1 MLKNLV
7 FLVLWSMMF
16 GLAGCNKSQTGE
28 TSAKGTTSV
37 SEASADG
44 SVLPFPPVPSASV
57 TNETLA
63 ESKHIRRAQA
73 AHLPEDAPNILIVLM
88 DDVGFGTASTFGGGI
103 NTPTFTKVYNE
114 GIAYNQFHT
123 TAICSPTRASL
134 LTGRNHTRVGNG
146 TIAERAVDWD
156 GFTGIIPKE
165 AATVAEVLKHYGYST
180 SAFGKWH
187 NTPANQTTPAGPFE
201 YWPNNYG
208 FEHFYGFLAGET
220 SQYEPRLVSDFT
232 AVEPPHKFDD
242 GKPYHLSTDLANN
255 AITWLNQHKAFAAE
269 KPFFL
274 YFAPGAG
281 HAPHH
286 VHKEWADKYKGKFD
300 AGWDAYREVTFKRQ
314 KELGWIP
321 ANAQLTPRDKTQP
334 SWESIPASER
344 AFQIRMMEVYAGFV
358 EHADYEVGRVLDAIE
373 ANGQKDNTIV
383 FFIWGDNGSSA
394 EGQNGSISELLAQ
407 NGVSNTIE
415 QQMKALNKVGG
426 LDALGGPFLENNY
439 HASWAWAG
447 NTPFRYTKLVASH
460 FGGTRNAM
468 VVSWPKGIKADKINR
483 EQFHH
488 VNDIVPTIYDI
499 LNIKAPKVVNGFEQ
513 MPMDGVSM
521 KYTFGDAKAP
531 AVSKT
536 QFFDNNGSRGVYK
549 DGWYACTFGPLY
561 PWIPAQPGLDKWDSS
576 KDVWELYNLKED
588 FTQYNNLAEKNPEK
602 LKELQEEFSKQAK
615 DNLDWPIGAGI
626 WLRLHPED
634 AIASPYTSWVFDE
647 NTERMP
653 EFSAPGLG
661 KRSNKVVVDM
671 EVKDNVSGV
680 LFAMGGDGGGVTCF
694 MENGK
699 LVFEYNMLIIERYVA
714 EAAQKIPAGRHTVE
728 LVTNIPKPGGPGTV
742 TITVDGKPYSVCNI
756 ARAVPAAFT
765 ASETFDVGKDL
776 GGSVSMRYHEKAP
789 FKFNGK
795 IYSVKVDLL

>member
-1 MLKNLV
+1 MKSSQNFIV
-7 FLVLWSMMF
+7 NITFLVILFSF
-16 GLAGCNKSQTGE
+16 QVKAQE
-28 TSAKGTTSV
+28 
-37 SEASADG
+37 
-44 SVLPFPPVPSASV
+44 VLPFPLVPSASV

-63 ESKHIRRAQA
+63 ESKHIRRAQP
-73 AHLPEDAPNILIVLM
+73 AHLPKDSPNILIVLM
-88 DDVGFGTASTFGGGI
+88 DDVGFGTPATFGGGI
-103 NTPTFTKVYNE
+103 QTPTLTKVYNE
-114 GIAYNQFHT
+114 GIAYNEFHT
-123 TAICSPTRASL
+123 TAICSPTRAAL

-156 GFTGIIPKE
+156 GYTGVIPKE
-165 AATVAEVLKHYGYST
+165 AATVAEVLKNYGYST

-187 NTPANQTTPAGPFE
+187 NTPANQTTAAGPFE

-232 AVEPPHKFDD
+232 PVEPPKKFAN
-242 GKPYHLSTDLANN
+242 GKEYHLTTDLADN
-255 AITWLNQHKAFAAE
+255 AITWMNQHKAFAAD
-269 KPFFL
+269 KPFLL

-286 VHKEWADKYKGKFD
+286 IFKEWADKYKGKFD
-300 AGWDAYREVTFKRQ
+300 DGWDAYREKTFKRQ
-314 KELGWIP
+314 MELGWIP
-321 ANAQLTPRDKTQP
+321 KGTKLTPRDKTQP
-334 SWESIPASER
+334 SWESIPQSQR
-344 AFQIRMMEVYAGFV
+344 AFQARMMEVYAGFV
-358 EHADYEVGRVLDAIE
+358 EHADMEIGRVLDAIE

-415 QQMKALNKVGG
+415 QQLEALDKVGG

-447 NTPFRYTKLVASH
+447 NTPFRFTKLVASH
-460 FGGTRNAM
+460 FGGTQNAM
-468 VVSWPKGIKADKINR
+468 VVSWPKGIKPDKINR
-483 EQFHH
+483 QQFHH

-499 LNIKAPKVVNGFEQ
+499 LSIKAPKVVNGYAQ
-513 MPMDGVSM
+513 MPIDGVSM
-521 KYTFGDAKAP
+521 KYTFANPKAP
-531 AVSKT
+531 EVSKV

-561 PWIPAQPGLDKWDSS
+561 PWIPAQAGLAQWDSN
-576 KDVWELYNLKED
+576 KDVWELYNIKED
-588 FTQYNNLAEKNPEK
+588 YSQFNNIAAKNPAK
-602 LKELQEEFSKQAK
+602 LKELQALYSVQAK
-615 DNLDWPIGAGI
+615 ENKDYPIGAGI

-634 AIASPYTSWVFDE
+634 AIASPYTSWTFDE

-661 KRSNKVVVDM
+661 KKSNKVVVDM
-671 EVKDNVSGV
+671 EVAANASGV

-714 EAAQKIPAGRHTVE
+714 ESNQKIPAGKHVVE
-728 LVTNIPKPGGPGTV
+728 LLTSIPKPGGPGTV
-742 TITVDGKPYSVCNI
+742 TITVDGKPYSVCEI
-756 ARAVPAAFT
+756 KRAVPAAFT

-789 FKFNGK
+789 FKFEGK
-795 IYSVKVDLL
+795 INSVKVDLIK

>member
-1 MLKNLV
+1 MKV
-7 FLVLWSMMF
+7 FLKSRF
-16 GLAGCNKSQTGE
+16 GYIFLLLLFVVQSKAQE
-28 TSAKGTTSV
+28 
-37 SEASADG
+37 
-44 SVLPFPPVPSASV
+44 VLPFPTVPSASV
-57 TNETLA
+57 AGESLA
-63 ESKHIRRAQA
+63 ESKMIRRAQPQ
-73 AHLPEDAPNILIVLM
+73 HLPKDAPNVVIILM
-88 DDVGFGTASTFGGGI
+88 DDVGFGTASTFGGEV
-103 NTPTFTKVYNE
+103 NTPTFTKVASE
-114 GIAYNQFHT
+114 GIAYNEFHT

-156 GFTGIIPKE
+156 GYTGIIPKE
-165 AATVAEVLKHYGYST
+165 AATVAEVLKNYGYST

-187 NTPANQTTPAGPFE
+187 NTPANQTTAAGPFE
-201 YWPNNYG
+201 YWPNSYG

-232 AVEPPHKFDD
+232 PIEPPHKFAN
-242 GKPYHLSTDLANN
+242 GKEYHLTTDLADN
-255 AITWLNQHKAFAAE
+255 AITWMSQHKAFAAD
-269 KPFFL
+269 KPFLL

-286 VHKEWADKYKGKFD
+286 IYKEWADKYKGKFD
-300 AGWDAYREVTFKRQ
+300 GGWDAYRERVFKRQ
-314 KELGWIP
+314 IELGWIP
-321 ANAQLTPRDKTQP
+321 KNTKLTPRDKTQP
-334 SWESIPASER
+334 SWESIPQNQR
-344 AFQIRMMEVYAGFV
+344 AFQARMMEVFAAYV
-358 EHADYEVGRVLDAIE
+358 EHADHEIGRVLDAIE

-383 FFIWGDNGSSA
+383 IFIWGDNGSSA

-407 NGVSNTIE
+407 NGVSNTID
-415 QQMKALNKVGG
+415 QQLEALDKVGG

-447 NTPFRYTKLVASH
+447 NAPFKYTKLVASH
-460 FGGTRNAM
+460 FGGTQNAM
-468 VVSWPKGIKADKINR
+468 VISWPKGIKHDNIPR
-483 EQFHH
+483 QQFHH

-499 LNIKAPKVVNGFEQ
+499 LNITAPKVVNGFDQ

-521 KYTFGDAKAP
+521 KYTFANPKAP
-531 AVSKT
+531 EVSKV

-561 PWIPAQPGLDKWDSS
+561 PWIPAQPGLAQWDST
-576 KDVWELYNLKED
+576 KDVWELYNIKED
-588 FTQYNNLAEKNPEK
+588 FSQYNNIAAKNPAK
-602 LKELQEEFSKQAK
+602 LKELQELFSKQAK
-615 DNLDWPIGAGI
+615 DNKDYPIGAGI

-661 KRSNKVVVDM
+661 KKSNKVVVDM
-671 EVKDNVSGV
+671 EVKDNASGV
-680 LFAMGGDGGGVTCF
+680 LFAMGGDGGGVSCF

-699 LVFEYNMLIIERYVA
+699 LVFEYNMLIIERYLA
-714 EAAQKIPAGRHTVE
+714 ESNQKIPAGRHTVE
-728 LVTNIPKPGGPGTV
+728 LLTSIPKPGGPGTV
-742 TITVDGKPYSVCNI
+742 TITVNGKPYSVCEI
-756 ARAVPAAFT
+756 KRAVPAAFT

-789 FKFNGK
+789 FRFEGK
-795 IYSVKVDLL
+795 IYSVKVDLIKNK

>member
-7 FLVLWSMMF
+7 FLVLWSMLF
-16 GLAGCNKSQTGE
+16 GLAGCNKSQTGAK
-28 TSAKGTTSV
+28 SAEGTTSV

-300 AGWDAYREVTFKRQ
+300 DGWDAYREVTFKRQ

-344 AFQIRMMEVYAGFV
+344 AFQTRMMEVYAGFV
-358 EHADYEVGRVLDAIE
+358 EHADYEIGRVLDAIE

-415 QQMKALNKVGG
+415 QQMEALNKVGG

-513 MPMDGVSM
+513 MPMDGVSL

-671 EVKDNVSGV
+671 EVKDNASGV

-728 LVTNIPKPGGPGTV
+728 LITNIPKPGGPGTV

-756 ARAVPAAFT
+756 VRAVPAAFT